1 MHYPKITLAIFILPT
16 ALALPSSGHGH
27 GHHHHHGY
35 EAYKSGKV
43 SGAPSAS
50 ATTGAPYGLSNGT
63 VGAASTGSG
72 ANTNY
77 QIFTLQSTQYL
88 TVYASN
94 SEAPS
99 ESATAVGAS
108 GAGTCGSTSTV
119 TVSPTTTVTVTGNSA
134 PAESGVES
142 SAPTASSTAA
152 PVESSAPVVSST
164 VAPVVSASP
173 EAGPVAPVASSPA
186 PAPETSSA
194 PAPTQAA
201 TSASVTPSVTPID
214 SSPVVSVTPA
224 TPAAAVAPS
233 GNPSGGSA
241 ANYCLH
247 DGSDIGGKV
256 IPPTW
261 SGANYTGGVAGTKRG
276 IVFVAGKTP
285 DKAGLA
291 SLANNDTNIHWL
303 GNYYSGAPGGLAK
316 HVEFVPQMY
325 GLDSTNDWSQH
336 ADAAVKNNTKYFLS
350 FGEPGTPNPKLYQT
364 PNGAAQFYMD
374 QMNRY
379 AKEGVTIGAPG
390 CLGGPQDWQWDQQ
403 FLCQCQGLGC
413 DIGFIAGHWFD
424 AAAPLEQQV
433 ERAKGTVE
441 TYIAVAKGKPV
452 WMDNIWAKG
461 TDDEQ
466 KAFMNVMIPWLE
478 KNPAIQRYGWV
489 SQDVGKNPFVDG
501 SGTITELG
509 TWFLNFKYT

>member
-1 MHYPKITLAIFILPT
+1 
-16 ALALPSSGHGH
+16 
-27 GHHHHHGY
+27 
-35 EAYKSGKV
+35 
-43 SGAPSAS
+43 
-50 ATTGAPYGLSNGT
+50 
-63 VGAASTGSG
+63 
-72 ANTNY
+72 
-77 QIFTLQSTQYL
+77 
-88 TVYASN
+88 
-94 SEAPS
+94 
-99 ESATAVGAS
+99 
-108 GAGTCGSTSTV
+108 
-119 TVSPTTTVTVTGNSA
+119 
-134 PAESGVES
+134 
-142 SAPTASSTAA
+142 
-152 PVESSAPVVSST
+152 
-164 VAPVVSASP
+164 
-173 EAGPVAPVASSPA
+173 
-186 PAPETSSA
+186 
-194 PAPTQAA
+194 
-201 TSASVTPSVTPID
+201 VTPIE

-224 TPAAAVAPS
+224 TSAAAVGPS
-233 GNPSGGSA
+233 GNPSGGNI
-241 ANYCLH
+241 ANYCEH
-247 DGSDIGGKV
+247 DGQGTT
-256 IPPTW
+256 PPTW
-261 SGANYTGGVAGTKRG
+261 SGANYTGGVEGAKRG
-276 IVFVAGKTP
+276 IVFVAGDTP

-325 GLDSTNDWSQH
+325 GLDSTNDWSQR